1 MKTKLPD
8 GCALCNREY
17 VRGHVCKE
25 APYTIT
31 KLIALAN
38 SRKTSSTRKGNKK

>member
-1 MKTKLPD
+1 MSKKLPD
-8 GCALCNREY
+8 GCALCNRQY
-17 VRGHVCKE
+17 TKDHVCKE

-38 SRKTSSTRKGNKK
+38 SRKTNSVKKGNKK